1 MVTRKLAWTA
11 VLLGSLALAPG
22 ASHAIPELQLYLEGA
37 TYDATTESWFIESY
51 DTREPLRLWAI
62 GNTGNN
68 SGPITDVKLAIAYS
82 PRDDVTFGLV
92 GSVVNTADPLY
103 ANYEDPSPPDNLA
116 TGDPSGGADP
126 SAPGWS
132 QTVTDGSAPML
143 SDGGSLPTHGIYGEG
158 TYWQEFRLGDFTLT
172 DSPIADFIGAFPA
185 TPENNKMG
193 QISVYEITVGGLFT
207 GDFLHFDLYNSVSAG
222 NSGKIR
228 SVFAPFSH
236 DADAGIGNGGGGPG
250 AVIPEPGTLLLLG
263 SGLLGLAGAARR
275 RTTGAVNQA
284 AS

>member
-37 TYDATTESWFIESY
+37 TYDATSESWFIESY
-51 DTREPLRLWAI
+51 DTDEPLRLWAI

-82 PRDDVTFGLV
+82 PRDEVTFSLV
-92 GSVVNTADPLY
+92 GSVVNAADPLY
-103 ANYEDPSPPDNLA
+103 ASYVDPSTPSNLA
-116 TGDPSGGADP
+116 TGTPTGGAGT
-126 SAPGWS
+126 STPGWS
-132 QTVTDGSAPML
+132 QTVTDGSAPKL
-143 SDGGSLPTHGIYGEG
+143 TDGNDLPTHGIYGDG

-172 DSPIADFIGAFPA
+172 DSPIADFIGAFPD
-185 TPENNKMG
+185 TPDADKKG
-193 QISVYEITVGGLFT
+193 QISVYEITVAGLLT
-207 GDFLHFDLYNSVSAG
+207 GDFLHFDLYNSVAAG

-236 DADAGIGNGGGGPG
+236 DAGVVVDGGGGG
-250 AVIPEPGTLLLLG
+250 GGGVIPEPGTALLLG
-263 SGLLGLAGAARR
+263 TGLLGLAGAARR
-275 RTTGAVNQA
+275 RTAGTGSET